1 MKGLDLSVVEQE
13 TGLGIITQ
21 KNLRPRLF
29 CREAVKKAKILRGQ
43 ITHVFSFRDW
53 HVFVKLYK
61 QYIWTDLEFALPV

>member
-29 CREAVKKAKILRGQ
+29 CREAVKKAKILLGQ
-43 ITHVFSFRDW
+43 IMSLV
-53 HVFVKLYK
+53 
-61 QYIWTDLEFALPV
+61 TDIGMFL